1 MNRFLLPTEVISGA
15 GCLVELK
22 RFVKEG
28 DRVAVVTDESLVK
41 LGLVKRV
48 EDVLADIGASF
59 EVFAE
64 VPANPHAEVVNK
76 CRAFVDVMGASVVVC
91 LGGGSPMDVA
101 KVVAMLATNEG
112 SWEDYQW
119 NMKQPVNAPLPYVA
133 IPTTS
138 GTGSEVTKT
147 SVIIDRNSKKGTGG
161 DFFFARA
168 ALLDP
173 TLMVSLPPHLTST
186 TGVDA
191 LTHAIEAYVGRN
203 HQAFTDALALES
215 ISILVD
221 YLPRAFADGSDLVAR
236 EKVAIAAAM
245 AGLAMDQSGLGVV
258 HALSGPLSS
267 YYDVPH
273 GLSNAVGLPYGM
285 AYNLIAV
292 PERYARIAE
301 ALGVD
306 TSNMSVREAAEASV
320 VVVEELLDDLQVP
333 TALNDYF
340 VKYGGNE
347 GDIRKFAEEA
357 CGMFLMRNNP
367 RVPQVG
373 DIEGIFE
380 AMLK

>member
-22 RFVKEG
+22 RFVRRG
-28 DRVAVVTDESLVK
+28 DRVALVTDESLVK

-48 EDVLADIGASF
+48 EDVLVDLGASV

-76 CRAFVDVMGASVVVC
+76 CRAFVEGMKASVVVC

-119 NMKQPVNAPLPYVA
+119 NMKQPANAPLPYIA

-203 HQAFTDALALES
+203 HQAFTDALALEA
-215 ISILVD
+215 ISILAN

-292 PERYARIAE
+292 PERYARVAE

-306 TSNMSVREAAEASV
+306 TSDMSVREAAEASV

-333 TALNDYF
+333 VDLSEYF
-340 VKYGGNE
+340 VTYGANDE
-347 GDIRKFAEEA
+347 DISKFAKEA